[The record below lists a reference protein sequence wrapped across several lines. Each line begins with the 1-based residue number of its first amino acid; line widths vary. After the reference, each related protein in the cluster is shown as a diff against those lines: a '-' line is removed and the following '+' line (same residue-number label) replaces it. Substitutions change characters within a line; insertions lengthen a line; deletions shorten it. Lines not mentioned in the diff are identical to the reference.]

1 MDPFDL
7 RAALLAK
14 HAQHVVLIHF
24 PIALFLSAVIFDF
37 LARVARK
44 PALTLVAYYNLI
56 VASLMCLP
64 VLATGILAWRL
75 QLHGQ
80 PMKGLL
86 LQHLLLGLFSTV
98 LIWIA
103 LWVHRLDAG
112 KPQKQA
118 PAYRLAL
125 ELLGAA
131 SVALTAHL
139 GGFLSGV
146 SISS

>member
-1 MDPFDL
+1 MNPFDL
-7 RAALLAK
+7 KAALLAR

-24 PIALFLSAVIFDF
+24 PIALFLAAVVFDF
-37 LARVARK
+37 VARLARK
-44 PALTLVAYYNLI
+44 PALALVAYYNLI
-56 VASLMCLP
+56 VAAIMSLP
-64 VLATGILAWRL
+64 VLATGLLAWRL

-80 PMKGLL
+80 PLKGLL
-86 LQHLLLGLFSTV
+86 LQHLLLGFVSTA

-103 LWVHRLDAG
+103 LWFHRRDAARTG
-112 KPQKQA
+112 V

-125 ELLGAA
+125 ELLGAC

-146 SISS
+146 SLPG